1 MSIVLISGALAGF
14 LLFAVQHYTIFPLI
28 EKAET
33 YEEAAPH
40 HHEDEGWRPAEGTER
55 TLYTLATTVV
65 CAIAFAALL
74 FGVAAFAPVP
84 LNWRKGAL
92 WGVAAFVC
100 IDLAP
105 SLGLPPQ
112 PPGMAVADLYAR
124 QLWWIAVVL
133 STAVALWLLFDR
145 KKALPVRLIGVLLL
159 IVPHIVGPPVAQG
172 ESAVPMALARQFA
185 LLSILTTG
193 LFWVVLGTI
202 GGLIYA
208 RLWNDPEP
216 VIPSD
221 GWLRYRDEHHGE
233 N

>member
-1 MSIVLISGALAGF
+1 MSIVLISGTLAGL
-14 LLFAVQHYTIFPLI
+14 LLFAVQRYTTFPLI

-124 QLWWIAVVL
+124 QLWWIAAVL

-159 IVPHIVGPPVAQG
+159 IVPHTVGAPVAQG
-172 ESAVPMALARQFA
+172 ESAVPIALARQFA

-193 LFWVVLGTI
+193 LFWVVLGSI
-202 GGLIYA
+202 GGLIYE

-216 VIPSD
+216 D
-221 GWLRYRDEHHGE
+221 GWLRYR
-233 N
+233 